1 MLIQRL
7 VEEFLRILE
16 ASGRDWHRIAWAI
29 RGLEREIESA
39 IMDGED
45 ESNTELKEYL
55 EERIVMALVLAR
67 DEAIEREEYEWAHEI
82 SVRLEELGWKIIM
95 EEEEYVV

>member
-29 RGLEREIESA
+29 RGLESEIESA
-39 IMDGED
+39 ILDGED
-45 ESNTELKEYL
+45 ESNQELKEYL
-55 EERIVMALVLAR
+55 EERIVFALVLAK
-67 DEAIEREEYEWAHEI
+67 DEAIVREEYEWAHEI

-95 EEEEYVV
+95 EEEDYVV

>member
-1 MLIQRL
+1 
-7 VEEFLRILE
+7 
-16 ASGRDWHRIAWAI
+16 
-29 RGLEREIESA
+29 
-39 IMDGED
+39 MDGED

-82 SVRLEELGWKIIM
+82 SVRLEELGWKIIG